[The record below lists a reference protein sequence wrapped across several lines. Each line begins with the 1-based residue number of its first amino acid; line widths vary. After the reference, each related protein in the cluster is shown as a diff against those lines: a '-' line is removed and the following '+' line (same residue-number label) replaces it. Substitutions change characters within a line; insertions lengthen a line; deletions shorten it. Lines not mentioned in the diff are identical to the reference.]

1 MTLAMVVQSTQSVTT
16 EGVVATGTLSCLR
29 RRMGRRAKRLQ
40 RELIYICLNQRV
52 GVAKERAQ
60 VVDCC
65 GCRLGD
71 ADDDESGRGQRQ
83 AAVVDS

>member
-40 RELIYICLNQRV
+40 RELIYFLNQRV

-60 VVDCC
+60 VVDCS

-71 ADDDESGRGQRQ
+71 ADDDEPGRGQRQ